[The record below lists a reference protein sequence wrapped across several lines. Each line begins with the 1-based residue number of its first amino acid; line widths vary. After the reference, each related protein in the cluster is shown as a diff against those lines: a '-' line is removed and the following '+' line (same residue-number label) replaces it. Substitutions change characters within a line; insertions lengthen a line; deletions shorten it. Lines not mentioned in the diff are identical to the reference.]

1 MDNPAPANVS
11 SDASDERKEFEIMVN
26 GGMYLASDPYI
37 QKIAK
42 QESAKVKAIN
52 AEEDDAKKIRLL
64 RDFMGLSDDV
74 DFYWITPLFAE
85 YVRFYEIDRPYSS
98 KSLRPHCTAGL

>member
-11 SDASDERKEFEIMVN
+11 TNVAEDRKEFEIMIN

-42 QESAKVKAIN
+42 QEAAKVKAIN
-52 AEEDDAKKIRLL
+52 AEQDDARKMRLL
-64 RDFMGLSDDV
+64 RDFMGLSDDI
-74 DFYWITPLFAE
+74 DFYWVTPFFAE
-85 YVRFYEIDRPYSS
+85 YVRFCSNSAMTLHSEC
-98 KSLRPHCTAGL
+98 KALGL